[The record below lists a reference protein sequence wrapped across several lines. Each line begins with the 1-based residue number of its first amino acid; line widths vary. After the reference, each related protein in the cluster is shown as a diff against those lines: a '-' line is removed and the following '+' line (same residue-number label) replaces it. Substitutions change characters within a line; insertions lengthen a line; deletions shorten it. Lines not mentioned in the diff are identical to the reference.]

1 MTHVWNKCL
10 CIKVKVE
17 NKLPAIQRPWFRS
30 CDMMNFNLDS
40 HWVPEMCGM
49 VDTINEISDSFLTSP
64 HLMIVLSCYKSQ
76 CFKNCTVLHRCTSI
90 GPIQRTLFTGNQIQT
105 FWIQKSFVNIQHTC
119 SMYLKLLLAFDT
131 VIFLAI
137 KKKQYRFF
145 ICWNNFNVIVY
156 SSRYWIIHL
165 QITLSLWM
173 GWYKEWRY
181 TLFRAKSFISVGN
194 YSNLY
199 NFICIHD
206 VMQSVDWIM
215 S

>member
-1 MTHVWNKCL
+1 MHINRFYTDDIIYRQSNL
-10 CIKVKVE
+10 NI
-17 NKLPAIQRPWFRS
+17 
-30 CDMMNFNLDS
+30 LDS
-40 HWVPEMCGM
+40 EKFCQYS
-49 VDTINEISDSFLTSP
+49 TYI
-64 HLMIVLSCYKSQ
+64 
-76 CFKNCTVLHRCTSI
+76 
-90 GPIQRTLFTGNQIQT
+90 
-105 FWIQKSFVNIQHTC
+105 

-145 ICWNNFNVIVY
+145 ICWNNFNVIVC

-181 TLFRAKSFISVGN
+181 TLFRAKSFISAGN
-194 YSNLY
+194 YSNPY
-199 NFICIHD
+199 NFICIHN
-206 VMQSVDWIM
+206 VMQSVDWVM